1 MFKEHL
7 LDKKSAVNLSLYYS
21 QWMPAIIH
29 RFIHIYDLD
38 IHLQRVSIKSRIFL
52 NAILR
57 KLYMETSRF
66 TGSQIINI
74 LKQVE
79 AAR

>member
-1 MFKEHL
+1 MVIHS
-7 LDKKSAVNLSLYYS
+7 KKILV
-21 QWMPAIIH
+21 
-29 RFIHIYDLD
+29 
-38 IHLQRVSIKSRIFL
+38 KSRILL
-52 NAILR
+52 NMILR